1 MNLVINIDLVYT
13 ETNIDAKK
21 PIHKTTSL
29 SNSSFFDVELVKL
42 FDCSLRENTPYLI
55 KLENDV
61 NCVGWIKRL
70 RQYWEREKGLSITH
84 HAKTNSIWVVPMDD
98 AF

>member
-21 PIHKTTSL
+21 PIHKTASL

-42 FDCSLRENTPYLI
+42 FDRSLIENTPYLI
-55 KLENDV
+55 ELDSGHYE
-61 NCVGWIKRL
+61 GWIE
-70 RQYWEREKGLSITH
+70 RQRKYWETEKGLSITY
-84 HAKTNSIWVVPMDD
+84 HATSKSVWVVPMDD